1 MSLPASNTAWPP
13 PELAAVT
20 ARTQESHVW
29 WEGDP
34 AKLAAFYGSEQGRTS
49 PSGVKARAR
58 AAYDAFWGR
67 TPTPAGQA
75 PKRYHAPIA
84 GVIAKL
90 STTELFSE
98 QLKFLDATKDEA
110 VQARA
115 DDIFNT
121 PRFHSSLVEAGEACS
136 ALSGGFQRVVWDTE
150 IADNAWI
157 DFVDADRAIPEFR
170 WGRLVA
176 VTFWSELA
184 GGDDREVWR
193 HLERHESGYI
203 VHAVYKG
210 TASSLG
216 RMMALA
222 DHSATADISIDG
234 ADEGRGAYVAT
245 GVKELTAA
253 YVPNV
258 TPNPEWRHDPK
269 LRNLG
274 RADLS
279 TDIFPSF
286 HQLDRIYS
294 SLMRDFRIGAG
305 KVHASESVLT
315 NLGMGKGVS
324 LDEEQEIYSR
334 VGNGGFTAN
343 GDMQSIFEFF
353 QPAIRVLEHDQ
364 GAALLLREVLR
375 KVGYSPVSLGL
386 SDEVAQTATEASGKK
401 DLTVK
406 TTKAKARHWGSA
418 LGPLATTCLRVDAI
432 KFPGKG
438 AAPSEELELEWPQFA
453 RESDLAK
460 AQTVQAWSVANAAST
475 KTKVAY
481 LHEDWDDTRVQEEA
495 DLIDGANTIQA
506 PDFGFG
512 GDQPPLPAEDSD
524 TADGEAVDGGE

>member
-1 MSLPASNTAWPP
+1 MSLPEANTAWPP

-20 ARTQESHVW
+20 ARVAESHVW

-34 AKLAAFYGSEQGRTS
+34 DKLNAFYGAEAKAS
-49 PSGVKARAR
+49 PSGMRAR
-58 AAYDAFWGR
+58 TKAAYEAFWGR
-67 TPTPAGQA
+67 NTNATGQS
-75 PKRYHAPIA
+75 PKRYHAPIP

-98 QLKFLDATKDEA
+98 QLKFLDAGKSKE

-115 DDIFNT
+115 DLIFNT
-121 PRFHSSLVEAGEACS
+121 PRFHSSLVEAGESCS
-136 ALSGGFQRVVWDTE
+136 ALSGSFQRVVWDPT

-184 GGDDREVWR
+184 GGDGQEVWR
-193 HLERHESGYI
+193 HLERHEPGYI
-203 VHAVYKG
+203 VHAVYQG
-210 TASSLG
+210 TATSLG
-216 RMMALA
+216 RMMALT
-222 DHSATADISIDG
+222 DHPATRDIAVEG
-234 ADEGRGAYVAT
+234 ADEGRGAYVET
-245 GVKELTAA
+245 GVKDLTAA

-269 LRNLG
+269 LRYLG

-279 TDIFPSF
+279 TDLFPTF
-286 HQLDRIYS
+286 HELDRIYS
-294 SLMRDFRIGAG
+294 SLMRDFRIAAG
-305 KVHASESVLT
+305 KVYASEGVLKQGT
-315 NLGMGKGVS
+315 LGKGAS
-324 LDEEQEIYSR
+324 FDEGQEIFTR
-334 VGNGGFTAN
+334 VGEVVGGEN
-343 GDMQSIFEFF
+343 PRPLFEFF
-353 QPAIRVLEHDQ
+353 QPEIRVLEHDQ

-375 KVGYSPVSLGL
+375 KTGYSPVSLGL

-406 TTKAKARHWGSA
+406 TTRAKARHFGSA
-418 LGPLATTCLRVDAI
+418 LGPLSTTCLRVDAI

-438 AAPSEELELEWPQFA
+438 AAPSEELELEWPKFA

-460 AQTVQAWSVANAAST
+460 AQTVQAWSVASAAST

-481 LHEDWDDTRVQEEA
+481 LHEDWDDERVQEEA
-495 DLIDGANTIQA
+495 DLIDSAKTVTE
-506 PDFGFG
+506 PTFGFG
-512 GDQPPLPAEDSD
+512 TDQPPLPTEDD
-524 TADGEAVDGGE
+524 PAPDPEAVDEGE

>member
-1 MSLPASNTAWPP
+1 MSLPEANTAWPP

-20 ARTQESHVW
+20 ARVQESHVW
-29 WEGDP
+29 WEGDLD
-34 AKLAAFYGSEQGRTS
+34 KLATFYSNEASSGR
-49 PSGVKARAR
+49 PGLKARTR
-58 AAYDAFWGR
+58 AAYEAFHGR
-67 TPTPAGQA
+67 TPTTPGQS
-75 PKRYHAPIA
+75 PKKFHAPIA

-98 QLKFLDATKDEA
+98 QLKFLDAGKDEV

-115 DDIFNT
+115 DLIFNA

-136 ALSGGFQRVVWDTE
+136 ALSGSFQRIVWDPT

-193 HLERHESGYI
+193 HLERHEPGYI

-222 DHSATADISIDG
+222 DHPATADISVDG
-234 ADEGRGAYVAT
+234 ADEGRGAYVVT
-245 GVKELTAA
+245 GVKDLTAA

-269 LRNLG
+269 LRYLG

-279 TDIFPSF
+279 TDLFPTF
-286 HQLDRIYS
+286 HELDRIYS
-294 SLMRDFRIGAG
+294 GLMRDFRLGAARMF
-305 KVHASESVLT
+305 ASESVLT
-315 NLGMGKGVS
+315 SGGLGKGSS
-324 LDEEQEIYSR
+324 LSEEQEIFTR
-334 VGNGGFTAN
+334 IGTGIGGADGT
-343 GDMQSIFEFF
+343 MQSLFEMH
-353 QPAIRVLEHDQ
+353 QPAIRVLEHNQ
-364 GAALLLREVLR
+364 GAELLLREVLR

-418 LGPLATTCLRVDAI
+418 LGPLSTTCLRVDAI

-438 AAPSEELELEWPQFA
+438 AAPSEELELEWPKFA

-460 AQTVQAWSVANAAST
+460 AQTVQAWEVAKAAST

-495 DLIDGANTIQA
+495 DLIDKAGAIPA
-506 PDFGFG
+506 PTFGFG
-512 GDQPPLPAEDSD
+512 TDQPPLPAEDD
-524 TADGEAVDGGE
+524 PAPDDEAVDGGE